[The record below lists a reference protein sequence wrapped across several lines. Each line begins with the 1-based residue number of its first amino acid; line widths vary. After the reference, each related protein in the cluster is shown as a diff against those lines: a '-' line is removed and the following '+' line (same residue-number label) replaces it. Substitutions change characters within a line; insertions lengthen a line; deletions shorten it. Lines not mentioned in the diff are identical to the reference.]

1 MGLLI
6 NEQQFMEDNARDVVT
21 QMNSPL
27 NKYTDKTTTF
37 VKYWHINGDK
47 TTINE
52 GFEHVE
58 RIIGKNSP
66 IRYNR
71 IDNVPL
77 LGIENIVLAI
87 SDEEQGLDMD
97 YEGDAFIQPGVL
109 EPYENDMFAINH
121 LGQAF
126 LFYVTSVEMDTVKAH
141 NFYKINFALWSVD
154 DWEKIDDQV
163 VERYTCIYNNI
174 GTDNKCIIR
183 NDEYEVLQ
191 RLDKLFVNI
200 MEAYKLYFYDKKFN
214 SFLCH
219 PMDAYVEYDAYIN
232 KFISSTQIFRR
243 CNDLTAL
250 ITVNE
255 NYDPKFEQ
263 RYDRSIFNAIVKR
276 NLKWFQNRRVSK
288 KPVNDLSSTFKYF
301 HVENVAG
308 VHLDKEG
315 SMDYLPMTLNDLLD
329 RYPILTEEDV
339 NIAVRRTPLYKLI
352 ARYFYDEDLSITNID
367 LDELEKA
374 DFDFIEPD
382 NIMKYRLIPLLLYI
396 LKFLYDKAI
405 SMENYKG
412 TIQ

>member
-6 NEQQFMEDNARDVVT
+6 NEQQFMEDNAREVVT

-37 VKYWHINGDK
+37 VRYFHINGDRS
-47 TTINE
+47 TINE

-71 IDNVPL
+71 IDDVPL
-77 LGIENIVLAI
+77 LGIENVVLAI

-97 YEGDAFIQPGVL
+97 YEGDALVPPGVL

-126 LFYVTSVEMDTVKAH
+126 LFYITSVEMDTVKAH

-163 VERYTCIYNNI
+163 VERYTCIYDNI
-174 GTDNKCIIR
+174 GTDNKCVIR

-191 RLDKLFVNI
+191 RVDKLFVNI
-200 MEAYKLYFYDKKFN
+200 MEAYKLYFYDKKLN

-219 PMDAYVEYDAYIN
+219 PMDAYVEYDPYIN
-232 KFISSTQIFRR
+232 KFISSTQLFRR
-243 CNDLTAL
+243 ANDLTAL
-250 ITVNE
+250 VTVNE

-263 RYDRSIFNAIVKR
+263 RYDRSIFNAMIKR
-276 NLKWFQNRRVSK
+276 NLKWFQHRRVK
-288 KPVNDLSSTFKYF
+288 KMPIKDLSSTFKYF
-301 HVENVAG
+301 HIENVAG
-308 VHLDKEG
+308 VYLDKEG
-315 SMDYLPMTLNDLLD
+315 DMDYLPMTLNDLLD
-329 RYPILTEEDV
+329 RYPTLTEEEV
-339 NIAVRRTPLYKLI
+339 NIVVKRTPMYKLI
-352 ARYFYDEDLSITNID
+352 ARYFYDQDLSIANID

-374 DFDFIEPD
+374 DFDFLNAN
-382 NIMKYRLIPLLLYI
+382 NIMEYRLTPLLLYI
-396 LKFLYDKAI
+396 LKFLYDKEI
-405 SMENYKG
+405 SVGKL
-412 TIQ
+412 